1 MLAFLQGFALG
12 LLISCGPWFLV
23 GLLNPSLADPVEP
36 PSRLRAVARYGFVLP
51 GVAVVLWM
59 TSLWG
64 GFGPGL
70 GGWLVGLL
78 AVAVTIPA
86 ERRLWRWQRSLA
98 AQRARRQAVPAAERG
113 VQTLDPERPPQ
124 GADDVVRAL
133 ATVKRR
139 LLAAARADLAGQV
152 DRLYS
157 RYERAF
163 EVLAG
168 RFDPAEVTYHRA
180 GDLLRDVC
188 RTAVD
193 EFEAMAASAASVAG
207 VDAEYVRRR
216 LRREDEVL
224 EPEERRALERR
235 LELLDTAE
243 TELRR
248 RAGRIESVLTA
259 LDDATVTLGAL
270 ETGPGHAP
278 SDAADAMAELRHFLD
293 GAQRYRRDTDG
304 LADP

>member
-12 LLISCGPWFLV
+12 LLISCGPWFLA
-23 GLLNPSLADPVEP
+23 GLVNPAVADPVEP
-36 PSRLRAVARYGFVLP
+36 PSRLRAIARYGVVLP
-51 GVAVVLWM
+51 GIAVVLWM

-70 GGWLVGLL
+70 GGWVSGLL
-78 AVAVTIPA
+78 VVAVTLPA
-86 ERRLWRWQRSLA
+86 ERRLWRWRRRLA
-98 AQRARRQAVPAAERG
+98 AERARRRTAPSAERG
-113 VQTLDPERPPQ
+113 VRTLDPEQPPD

-133 ATVKRR
+133 AVVKKR

-157 RYERAF
+157 RYQRAF
-163 EVLAG
+163 EVLAS

-193 EFEAMAASAASVAG
+193 ELESMAASAASVAG
-207 VDAEYVRRR
+207 VDPEYVRRR
-216 LRREDEVL
+216 LRHEAEVL
-224 EPEERRALERR
+224 GPEERQALERR
-235 LELLDTAE
+235 LELLQNAE
-243 TELRR
+243 SELQR

-278 SDAADAMAELRHFLD
+278 SEAEDAMVELRRFLA
-293 GAQRYRRDTDG
+293 GAQRYGRDTNA